1 MSYLSSKRAAT
12 SPLTSEF
19 NKRPKLGI
27 SGEELA
33 RLNLDLKQELE
44 DLISSPIP
52 SREGVKSKHLLK
64 AFREVAIKASNVDKR
79 FTDRGVCMYF
89 IERLPPDTAKEFTTL
104 WFEAH
109 NKGDWGDFANYCA
122 LLPSRFATVTGA
134 L

>member
-12 SPLTSEF
+12 SLLNSEF

-27 SGEELA
+27 SGEELT

-79 FTDRGVCMYF
+79 FMDRGVCMDF

-109 NKGDWGDFANYCA
+109 IKGDWGDFANYCV
-122 LLPSRFATVTGA
+122 LLPSHFATVTGA